1 MSLNLVNDKPF
12 LEFLT
17 ATNPLQQKALLI
29 TATPSQIHSI
39 CECIINV
46 LHGTVPLDDHV
57 RRSLTS
63 HQESLYALADSTIPY
78 ADKKKLLVQK
88 GGGFLDQLL
97 PVILPALSF
106 LI

>member
-1 MSLNLVNDKPF
+1 MSKILRENKAF
-12 LEFLT
+12 LELL
-17 ATNPLQQKALLI
+17 ASTNPMQQRALLV

-39 CECIINV
+39 CECVINM
-46 LHGTVPLDDHV
+46 LYGTIPLDERV
-57 RRSLTS
+57 RRSMIP
-63 HQESLYALADSTIPY
+63 HRDYLYALADSTFPY
-78 ADKKKLLVQK
+78 ADRKKLLVQK